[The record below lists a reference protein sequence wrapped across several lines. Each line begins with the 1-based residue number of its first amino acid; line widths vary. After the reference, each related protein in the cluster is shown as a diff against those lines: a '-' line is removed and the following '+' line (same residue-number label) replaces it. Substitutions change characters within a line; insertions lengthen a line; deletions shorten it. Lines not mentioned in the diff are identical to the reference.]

1 MGMAKKAASL
11 AELNIVCIANQN
23 ANLPSQRTVRHLEVG
38 KKPVPIEDDPRRELL
53 LVWNSGPK
61 DVEIINEDGERLSK
75 LTPAGNDFVYYPG
88 ERGPI
93 SARVVA

>member
-1 MGMAKKAASL
+1 MAKKAISL
-11 AELNIVCIANQN
+11 AELNVVSIANQN
-23 ANLPSQRTVRHLEVG
+23 ANLPSQRTVRHLEIG
-38 KKPVPIEDDPRRELL
+38 KKAVPIEDDPNRELL

-61 DVEIINEDGERLSK
+61 DVEIINEEGERLSK

-88 ERGPI
+88 QRGPI